1 MVANGELTFNN
12 LTIGGTSAYIV
23 TSVDGLDAP
32 GIRLESSDKAVSHGS
47 FTYAMSLEPRTV
59 VITGS
64 VASPVGQTVTSYHYA
79 LRGAFQPQTS
89 ALPLSFMIP
98 PDDSAKRIYA
108 VPTHPASF
116 TLDNSVVIGQLN
128 YTVQLIA
135 GDPRIYSDTETTTAV
150 SSGGSSVVNNT
161 GTFPSPPTIVTTGSY
176 GGSVTFTN
184 STQSRAVTLTGLSG
198 SGVITVD
205 FANHTIIRGSEN
217 LYGKLSSA
225 SVWWE
230 LGPGNNTVGSTGV
243 AINVKHRSAWI

>member
-1 MVANGELTFNN
+1 MVANGELFYNA
-12 LTIGGTSAYIV
+12 LTIGGTTAYLV
-23 TSVDGLDAP
+23 TSVEGLDGP

-47 FTYAMSLEPRTV
+47 FVYGMSLEPRTI

-98 PDDSAKRIYA
+98 PDDSAKRVYA
-108 VPTHPASF
+108 IPTHPASF
-116 TLDNSVVIGQLN
+116 TLDNSVVIGQLK
-128 YTVQLIA
+128 YAVQLIA

-150 SSGGSSVVNNT
+150 SSGGNSVVNNV
-161 GTFPSPPTIVTTGSY
+161 GLFPSPPTIVTTGSY
-176 GGSVTFTN
+176 GSSVTFTN
-184 STQSRAVTLTGLSG
+184 STQSRAITLSGLSG

-205 FANHTIIRGSEN
+205 FANHTITRGSEN

-225 SVWWE
+225 STWWQ
-230 LGPGNNTVGSTGV
+230 LGPGNNTIASTGV
-243 AINVKHRSAWI
+243 AINVKHRAAWI